1 MGGRGSFINVDTNDF
16 RFVENGKTFS
26 KVGEIDN
33 IHILVRDKKYSVKAP
48 EYSHTENRIYAI
60 IQDGKIKHISFYD
73 ENHKQVRV
81 IDFGHE
87 HGFNH
92 VKPHVHENMQHIKNE
107 GGTPPSKSDLE
118 IIEKVNKW
126 MRSR

>member
-73 ENHKQVRV
+73 
-81 IDFGHE
+81 
-87 HGFNH
+87 
-92 VKPHVHENMQHIKNE
+92 
-107 GGTPPSKSDLE
+107 
-118 IIEKVNKW
+118 
-126 MRSR
+126 